1 MGLIDFVKSAGAKI
15 FGKDAPEPDAA
26 DEAKLNEQRAK
37 MFERALTSMG
47 IEIENLD
54 VQANDDQ
61 VTLRG
66 TAKSQEDREKAV
78 LIVGNHAGIARVDD
92 QLEVAEPAEAAV
104 FHTVERG
111 DTLSAIAKKY
121 YGKASKY
128 PVIFEANKPMLTDP
142 DKIYPGQNLR
152 IPPLED

>member
-26 DEAKLNEQRAK
+26 DVAALNEQRGK
-37 MFERALTSMG
+37 MFERALGNMG

-54 VQANDDQ
+54 ITADDDQ

-66 TAKSQEDREKAV
+66 TAKTQEEREKAV

-92 QLEVAEPAEAAV
+92 QLEVAEPAVEAV
-104 FHTVERG
+104 YHTVESG
-111 DTLSAIAKKY
+111 DTLWAIAKKH
-121 YGKASKY
+121 YGNGSKY
-128 PVIFEANKPMLTDP
+128 TAIFEANKPMLADP